1 MEILV
6 SATLL
11 IMLAGLTTAFLV
23 PCMKAQVRGSA
34 QSDEQRQAATSLDA
48 MARDLR
54 LTTYGGV
61 SLLNRQPPDG
71 EPYPVVMG
79 IVRAS
84 DVNGIGRLVWEEK
97 VVTYIWDQ
105 TGKRLLYREW
115 PPGPGL
121 TVKLSSSA
129 PRRLLETDLLIIA
142 ELPPMKTLAY
152 GVTSMDI
159 SHPAGRGPDVSGPL
173 TISLE
178 LHRDVAHQ
186 QGPEVVIM
194 TQTIACRN

>member
-1 MEILV
+1 MEVLV

-11 IMLAGLTTAFLV
+11 IMLASLVTAFLV

-34 QSDEQRQAATSLDA
+34 QSDEQRQAATSLEA

-54 LTTYGGV
+54 GTTYGGV
-61 SLLNRQPPDG
+61 SLLNRQPPDD
-71 EPYPVVMG
+71 EQFPVVMG

-97 VVTYIWDQ
+97 VVCYVWDRPGQ
-105 TGKRLLYREW
+105 RLFYREW

-121 TVKLSSSA
+121 TVELSTSA

-142 ELPPMKTLAY
+142 GLPPAKVLAY
-152 GVTSMDI
+152 GVTAMDVQ
-159 SHPAGRGPDVSGPL
+159 HPAGRGPDVNGPL

-186 QGPEVVIM
+186 KGPEIVQM